1 MTSRRRTQDT
11 SPVPPA
17 RRKITPDSPRIGKD
31 PAIARRRC
39 SLRGRSGRRS
49 IALAAVL
56 ASAAVAPASAQTPV
70 VGAPG
75 LGDPYFP
82 LAGNGGYDVRHYA
95 LDLDYERTANRLDA
109 TAVIAA
115 TATSALS
122 RLHLDLRGFDIAR
135 LTVDGVPAQAERDG
149 QELIVTPARA
159 VRAGQ
164 RFVVRV
170 DYAGQPQE
178 VVDPDGSRDG
188 WILTTDGAFVAS
200 EPQGSPGWYP
210 ANDTPRDKATFDIA
224 ITVPEGI
231 TAIGNGRLVS
241 SRTQGGKTTWRWRED
256 SPMAPYL
263 ATATNGVFE
272 LTRSRAGRLPLY
284 HAVDPLEAGNGA
296 LDRLAAEAEIID
308 FFSALYGPY
317 PFSSGGG
324 VVDHAPDVGYALE
337 SQTRSL
343 YDKTPAATTV
353 VHEISHQWFGDA
365 VSLTVWP
372 DIWLN
377 EGFASFSEW
386 IYDERHGGATAQQRF
401 DALYARD
408 GSDALWARPPGDVG
422 GPEFLFTAPPY
433 ARGAMTLQA
442 LRVKLG
448 DTAFFALLR
457 EWYARNRHG
466 NVTTADFVALAE
478 EIGGT
483 QLDGF
488 FDTWLY
494 TAGKPSAW

>member
-1 MTSRRRTQDT
+1 MSRA
-11 SPVPPA
+11 PPGG
-17 RRKITPDSPRIGKD
+17 RKITPDPPRIGKD
-31 PAIARRRC
+31 RAIVRRHR

-49 IALAAVL
+49 IALAAAL
-56 ASAAVAPASAQTPV
+56 AAAVAAQASAQTSV

-95 LDLDYERTANRLDA
+95 LDLDYERAANRLGA

-115 TATSALS
+115 TASAALS
-122 RLHLDLRGFDIAR
+122 RFDLDLRGFDISR
-135 LTVDGVPAQAERDG
+135 VTVDGVPAQTERDG
-149 QELIVTPARA
+149 QELIVTPSRA

-170 DYAGQPQE
+170 DYAGQPPE
-178 VVDPDGSRDG
+178 LVDPDGSRDG
-188 WILTTDGAFVAS
+188 WILTADGAFVAN

-210 ANDTPRDKATFDIA
+210 ANDNPGDKATFDIA

-231 TAIGNGRLVS
+231 TAIGNGRLIS
-241 SRTQGGKTTWRWRED
+241 SRTQGGRTTWRWRED

-272 LTRSRAGRLPLY
+272 LRTSRAGRVPLY

-296 LDRLAAEAEIID
+296 FDRLAAEAEVID
-308 FFSALYGPY
+308 FFSTLYGPY

-337 SQTRSL
+337 SQTRSQ
-343 YDKTPAATTV
+343 YDGTPTATTV

-408 GSDALWARPPGDVG
+408 GSDALWARPPADVG
-422 GPEFLFTAPPY
+422 GPEFLFTAAPY

-457 EWYARNRHG
+457 AWYARNRDR

-478 EIGGT
+478 EIGGN